1 MNFFVYLIVFFFSL
15 NVNADEINLYT
26 TRHYDSDIKLYKD
39 FTKQTGINVN
49 IISGKAKPLEKRI
62 LEEGKSCKGDLFFL
76 ADAGR
81 LYSSQKNGVFKKISS
96 KVLEKKIPAQFRSD
110 YWFGITKRARIIFY
124 NPKKISSEDLVNLS
138 YEDLTDKRFN
148 KYIAIRQS
156 NNVYNQ
162 SLIASLIENHGLEYT
177 RSWTKKFVTNFS
189 RQPKGNDRAQI
200 LSVASGESKLAIAN
214 TYYYGLMLSGKK
226 GKEQKE
232 AAKKVRPFFPNQQNR
247 GTHMNISG
255 IGVLK
260 HSPNPG
266 NAIKF
271 IEFLLTHAAQE
282 HMVNNTFEYP
292 MIESVDPP
300 SLITKMGGNFKQDNI
315 TNVSSYGKWQTDAF
329 KIMQEAGWN

>member
-1 MNFFVYLIVFFFSL
+1 M
-15 NVNADEINLYT
+15 
-26 TRHYDSDIKLYKD
+26 
-39 FTKQTGINVN
+39 
-49 IISGKAKPLEKRI
+49 
-62 LEEGKSCKGDLFFL
+62 
-76 ADAGR
+76 
-81 LYSSQKNGVFKKISS
+81 
-96 KVLEKKIPAQFRSD
+96 
-110 YWFGITKRARIIFY
+110 
-124 NPKKISSEDLVNLS
+124 VNLS
-138 YEDLTDKRFN
+138 YEDLTNKRFN
-148 KYIAIRQS
+148 KSIAIRQS

-162 SLIASLIENHGLEYT
+162 SLIASLIENNGLEFT
-177 RSWTKKFVTNFS
+177 RSWTKNFVTNFS
-189 RQPKGNDRAQI
+189 RKPQGNDRAQI

-232 AAKKVRPFFPNQQNR
+232 AAKKVRPFFPNQKNR

-260 HSPNPG
+260 HSPNPS

-271 IEFLLTHAAQE
+271 IEFLLTHKAQE

-300 SLITKMGGNFKQDNI
+300 FLITKMGSSFKQDNI
-315 TNVSSYGKWQTDAF
+315 TNVSSYGKWQRDAF

>member
-1 MNFFVYLIVFFFSL
+1 MNFLLYLIAIFFSL
-15 NVNADEINLYT
+15 NINAEELNLFT
-26 TRHYDSDIKLYKD
+26 SRHYDSDIELYKE
-39 FTKQTGINVN
+39 FTEQTGIDVN
-49 IISGKAKPLEKRI
+49 IISGNAKPLEKRI
-62 LEEGKSCKGDLFFL
+62 LDEGKSCKGDLFFL

-81 LYSSQKNGVFKKISS
+81 LFSSQKKGLFKKVSS
-96 KVLEKKIPAQFRSD
+96 KVLEKKIPVHFRSD

-124 NPKKISSEDLVNLS
+124 NPEKISLKDLVNLS
-138 YEDLTDKRFN
+138 YEDLTESRFN
-148 KYIAIRQS
+148 TSIAIRQS

-162 SLIASLIENHGLEYT
+162 SLIASMIENHGLEYT
-177 RSWTKKFVTNFS
+177 KVWTKKFVMNFS
-189 RQPKGNDRAQI
+189 RKPKGNDRAQI

-214 TYYYGLMLSGKK
+214 TYYYALMLSGKK

-260 HSPNPG
+260 HSPNPV

-271 IEFLLTHAAQE
+271 IEFLLTNKAQE

-300 SLITKMGGNFKQDNI
+300 SLITKMGGSFKQDNI
-315 TNVSSYGKWQTDAF
+315 TNVSSYGKWQRDAF

>member
-1 MNFFVYLIVFFFSL
+1 
-15 NVNADEINLYT
+15 
-26 TRHYDSDIKLYKD
+26 
-39 FTKQTGINVN
+39 
-49 IISGKAKPLEKRI
+49 
-62 LEEGKSCKGDLFFL
+62 
-76 ADAGR
+76 
-81 LYSSQKNGVFKKISS
+81 
-96 KVLEKKIPAQFRSD
+96 
-110 YWFGITKRARIIFY
+110 
-124 NPKKISSEDLVNLS
+124 
-138 YEDLTDKRFN
+138 
-148 KYIAIRQS
+148 
-156 NNVYNQ
+156 
-162 SLIASLIENHGLEYT
+162 
-177 RSWTKKFVTNFS
+177 
-189 RQPKGNDRAQI
+189 
-200 LSVASGESKLAIAN
+200 
-214 TYYYGLMLSGKK
+214 MLSGKK

-271 IEFLLTHAAQE
+271 IEFLLTHGAQE

-300 SLITKMGGNFKQDNI
+300 SLITKIGGGFKQDNI

>member
-1 MNFFVYLIVFFFSL
+1 M
-15 NVNADEINLYT
+15 
-26 TRHYDSDIKLYKD
+26 
-39 FTKQTGINVN
+39 
-49 IISGKAKPLEKRI
+49 
-62 LEEGKSCKGDLFFL
+62 
-76 ADAGR
+76 
-81 LYSSQKNGVFKKISS
+81 
-96 KVLEKKIPAQFRSD
+96 
-110 YWFGITKRARIIFY
+110 
-124 NPKKISSEDLVNLS
+124 VNLS
-138 YEDLTDKRFN
+138 YEDLIDNRFN
-148 KYIAIRQS
+148 KSIAIRQS

-162 SLIASLIENHGLEYT
+162 SLIASMIENHGLDYT
-177 RSWTKKFVTNFS
+177 KSWAKKFVTNFS
-189 RQPKGNDRAQI
+189 RKPKGNDRAQI
-200 LSVASGESKLAIAN
+200 LSVASSESKLAIAN

-226 GKEQKE
+226 GKQQKE
-232 AAKKVRPFFPNQQNR
+232 AAKKVSPFFPNQQNR

-266 NAIKF
+266 HAIKF
-271 IEFLLTHAAQE
+271 IEFLLTHKAQK